1 MAKQQISLRQIAINK
16 DNTMIALVV
25 GLASFIVVFSL
36 IASNSLLE
44 QRAYQAKV
52 IGKKKTALKQLK
64 ANVEEVETLKTSYR
78 AFADSQEN
86 ILGGASTGTGDRD
99 GDNPRLILDALPSK
113 YDFPALATSIEKIFK
128 PYNLESVTGTDEEIA
143 QSEMVAQGV
152 PQPVEM
158 PFSATVNGNAQSSK
172 EILQLL
178 ERSIRPI
185 QIQKL
190 TMAGSSSQL
199 KININAKTYYQPQ
212 TVFEVRTE
220 TVK

>member
-1 MAKQQISLRQIAINK
+1 MAKQQISLRQLAINK
-16 DNTMIALVV
+16 DNTVIALAV

-36 IASNSLLE
+36 IASHSLLE
-44 QRAYQAKV
+44 QRSYQAKV
-52 IGKKKTALKQLK
+52 IGKKKVALKQLK
-64 ANVEEVETLKTSYR
+64 ANAEEVEKLKTSYR

-86 ILGGASTGTGDRD
+86 VLGGSSTGTGDRD

-113 YDFPALATSIEKIFK
+113 YDYPALATSLEKIFK
-128 PYNLESVTGTDEEIA
+128 PHNLESVTGTDEEIA
-143 QSEMVAQGV
+143 QSEVVSEGT

-158 PFSATVNGNAQSSK
+158 PFAVTVNGSAQSSK

-178 ERSIRPI
+178 ERSIRPV

-190 TMAGSSSQL
+190 SMTGSSSQL
-199 KININAKTYYQPQ
+199 KININGKTYYQPQ
-212 TVFEVRTE
+212 TVFDVRTE